1 MIEQNRPQAMK
12 VKQATKLVWMGF
24 LTWLIP
30 FAVSFLFYKPG
41 GELTIPYDLFKSI
54 MMVTASGT
62 GCYFLFR
69 YFTFIDVE
77 FIIHGVI
84 VGLSWF
90 LINIILDT
98 IVLLPIMKVSFLEY
112 FISIGLRYTII
123 PALSISMGYL
133 LKNKVKQ

>member
-1 MIEQNRPQAMK
+1 MK
-12 VKQATKLVWMGF
+12 AKQATKLVGMGF

-69 YFTFIDVE
+69 YFTFIDVG

-98 IVLLPIMKVSFLEY
+98 IVLLPIMKVSFHEY